1 MALRQ
6 QLRADRVVPH
16 KQMCARGFRG
26 TIYQEACCIK
36 ILHDSSHMAC
46 IDGVTQPYSWAT
58 QSATQTMPAK
68 YWFRRFFAIQVAL
81 LVSIFPSPPPAK
93 RMPPACSESLFGF

>member
-68 YWFRRFFAIQVAL
+68 SAVGRICAMSAAL
-81 LVSIFPSPPPAK
+81 
-93 RMPPACSESLFGF
+93 